1 MEVVSKTACMYVVI
15 KYCGMWVS
23 AKIESVMDTVW
34 RRLTG
39 KQTEH
44 LVRVTSEEVGAGHS
58 ECGRFGMSVCSG
70 LE

>member
-1 MEVVSKTACMYVVI
+1 MEMVSKTACMYVVM
-15 KYCGMWVS
+15 KCRGMYVS
-23 AKIESVMDTVW
+23 AKIESVMDTLE

-44 LVRVTSEEVGAGHS
+44 LVRITSEEVGTGHS
-58 ECGRFGMSVCSG
+58 ECGRFGLSVGSG